1 MQYKTK
7 TKDQKQK
14 NKIEIIRIIEKK
26 IKLDQKL
33 LSKRKRK
40 LKKLLIVIR

>member
-14 NKIEIIRIIEKK
+14 NKIEIIRIIQKK

-33 LSKRKRK
+33 LSK
-40 LKKLLIVIR
+40 KKEN